1 MNGVVAVM
9 CLVIP
14 GCSGVPGLD
23 KTGTTGCAIGSP
35 DQQPRKNNGPADAG
49 PSDTERAGFEPAVQ
63 FDPYAALAKRCFRPL
78 SHLSDL
84 PSKLYL
90 W

>member
-14 GCSGVPGLD
+14 GWSGVPGLD
-23 KTGTTGCAIGSP
+23 KTGTTGRAIGAP

-49 PSDTERAGFEPAVQ
+49 PSDTEREGLSLGV
-63 FDPYAALAKRCFRPL
+63 FRKP
-78 SHLSDL
+78 
-84 PSKLYL
+84 
-90 W
+90 